1 MNQIDRHKGSSR
13 HQSHSRQDEQ
23 IHESEQNI
31 IDTLKPL
38 DNLEKYSVRDLVRQS
53 EKFGEF
59 LKSQGLET
67 NQMRKFL
74 DAVNRIKADLAK
86 DPTKSFAGEIEDS
99 VVLLEPKLAY
109 AAGRKETSRPLKPFS
124 RVISAAIQRTRTK
137 KDFERLVQLIESI
150 IAYHK
155 AKDGK

>member
-124 RVISAAIQRTRTK
+124 RVI
-137 KDFERLVQLIESI
+137 
-150 IAYHK
+150 
-155 AKDGK
+155 